1 MSQLQTN
8 ASTIEELIEM
18 ANELPDAGSGSGGTV
33 ETCTVTI
40 TVANVYPNWVMYAN
54 SASDDGFVKWSP
66 ELPGDIPAP
75 FEILN
80 GTLFILSKGS
90 SDAPTVSG
98 GEIVRDFGN
107 GQFAIL
113 ANPGAGETC
122 TVTT

>member
-1 MSQLQTN
+1 MSKTQLKSN
-8 ASTIEELIEM
+8 NERLASLIDEIRGK
-18 ANELPDAGSGSGGTV
+18 AVGGGGSGSV

-40 TVANVYPNWVMYAN
+40 TVANVHPQWVMYVN
-54 SASDDGFVKWSP
+54 SASDDGFVEWSP
-66 ELPGDIPAP
+66 ELPEDIPAP

-80 GTLFILSKGS
+80 GTLFILSKVG

-98 GEIVRDFGN
+98 GEARNFGN
-107 GQFAIL
+107 GKFVIL